1 MTKKDRPNP
10 APTLELGQA
19 GSRINKLLSYLIT
32 RDFFAHFQSYF
43 CKKNE
48 WNECSLEETISALV
62 QEESQYITANSPLL
76 SLGKPIDRSVG
87 RLILK
92 VFINCLHR
100 WKIRLHEKLSCR
112 YCWGFGENSSF
123 KSQTQVHKSSA
134 STLFNCV
141 QFFTYQKS
149 SSSTESGKIPQA
161 WKIREFVSQA
171 TIGFATLLALFRLNK
186 KPVFDAFQ

>member
-62 QEESQYITANSPLL
+62 HEESQYITANSPLL
-76 SLGKPIDRSVG
+76 SLRKPIDRAVV

-92 VFINCLHR
+92 VLI
-100 WKIRLHEKLSCR
+100 KLPPSLEDQVAR
-112 YCWGFGENSSF
+112 KAQLQVLLGF
-123 KSQTQVHKSSA
+123 
-134 STLFNCV
+134 
-141 QFFTYQKS
+141 
-149 SSSTESGKIPQA
+149 
-161 WKIREFVSQA
+161 
-171 TIGFATLLALFRLNK
+171 
-186 KPVFDAFQ
+186 